1 MVFEKTTTRDKSR
14 GHVLDC
20 AAQDWA
26 IILLYGTKDG
36 ICACACRESC
46 QHPGKHPR
54 TPNGVHDAT
63 TDPKRIKAWL
73 EKWPGANFGIAT
85 GRPSGIFVLD
95 IDGKVGKASLEAL
108 QEKHGRLPKTI
119 TVKTGKG
126 RHLYFRCDG
135 ARVGNSAGRLGKGI
149 DVRGDGG
156 YVVAPGSVHVSGAIY
171 RYVEGRGLEDV
182 EVASAPQWLI
192 ERISAPRSADRVE
205 VEPTTYQVPAAEVD
219 RARAYA
225 DAARRRELDR
235 LGKAPTHQR
244 NDTLNRAAFKL
255 GQLAPYSILNMTEVA
270 DDLARVAREVGLDDH
285 EIGPT
290 IQSGLQAGSQH
301 PRRLPFLKSRGGIRT
316 VEPPEKSDDDLA
328 AELARLGETDTDNA
342 QRFARR
348 FGAKAIHTPGRG
360 WLVYD
365 RKRWRPDNLLQVT
378 ELAKETARRIV
389 DEAQHLESDAARAA
403 RSKFAS
409 QSLSKGALDRM
420 LELSKSLLA
429 VEDNRLDADPW
440 LLNVENGTIDLR
452 TGRRERH
459 DPRDLLTKLAPVRA
473 NRRAKCWLFKEFL
486 HRITDDDA
494 GLRTFIQKAVGYS
507 LTGITAEQVFFFV
520 HGKSGNNGKSTLV
533 NLVRDMLGD
542 YGCHTP
548 TETLLTKQ
556 YENNIPADLARL
568 AGARMVTAIEADA
581 NRHLAEAKI
590 KGMTGGEPIV
600 ARFMRQNFFS
610 FVPEYKL
617 WLVANDRPQ
626 VRGTDDAF
634 WRRVRVI
641 PLDIKIP
648 SGERD
653 PKLPEKLRAEW
664 PGILAWAVRGCLNWQ
679 ADGLAQPKAVRSAT
693 KGWHREMDHLKKFV
707 AEQLIITQGYKLP
720 ASQVFDRYEKWCSA
734 CGEQALTVQVFK
746 AKLQESL
753 DLTHTRIKGRS
764 WWRGVKFQE

>member
-1 MVFEKTTTRDKSR
+1 MGFVTSKTRDKSR

-20 AAQDWA
+20 AARGWA
-26 IILLYGTKDG
+26 IIPLHGIKDG
-36 ICACACRESC
+36 VCACRRGESC

-54 TPNGVHDAT
+54 TPNGVHNAT
-63 TDPKRIKAWL
+63 ADRKRIKAWL
-73 EKWPGANFGIAT
+73 QKCPGANFGIAT

-95 IDGKVGKASLEAL
+95 VDGKDGKTSLQAL
-108 QEKHGRLPKTI
+108 QDEHGRLPKTV

-135 ARVGNSAGRLGKGI
+135 AQVGNSAGRLGEGI

-156 YVVAPGSVHVSGAIY
+156 YVVAAGSVHSSGTTY
-171 RYVEGRGLEDV
+171 RYVEDRELGQIEL
-182 EVASAPQWLI
+182 AQAPQWLLDL
-192 ERISAPRSADRVE
+192 ISRPKISGSTGDVPK
-205 VEPTTYQVPAAEVD
+205 VSPIPAAKLD
-219 RARAYA
+219 RARAFA

-255 GQLAPYSILNMTEVA
+255 GQFLPYGLVDAAAVTSE
-270 DDLARVAREVGLDDH
+270 LARVAADIGLDDH

-290 IQSGLQAGSQH
+290 IQSGLKAGSQL
-301 PRRLPFLKSRGGIRT
+301 PRRLPFLKSGDRVGT
-316 VEPPEKSDDDLA
+316 ADPPKTSDAELT
-328 AELARLGETDTDNA
+328 AELAKLGETDTDNA
-342 QRFARR
+342 RRFARR
-348 FGAKAIHTPGRG
+348 FGSKIIHTPGQG

-365 RKRWRPDNLLQVT
+365 GKRWRRDDLLQVI
-378 ELAKETARRIV
+378 ELAKETARRIA
-389 DEAQHLESDAARAA
+389 DESQYLDDNAARAA
-403 RSKFAS
+403 RTKFSA
-409 QSLSKGALDRM
+409 QSLGKGALDRM
-420 LELSKSLLA
+420 LELAKSLVG

-440 LLNVENGTIDLR
+440 LLNVENGSIDLR

-459 DPRDLLTKLAPVRA
+459 DPRDLLTKLAPVHA
-473 NRRAKCWLFKEFL
+473 DRRATCPRFKKFL
-486 HRITDDDA
+486 RRITGEGA
-494 GLRTFIQKAVGYS
+494 GLRSFIQRAVGYS
-507 LTGITAEQVFFFV
+507 LTGITTEQVFFFV

-533 NLVRDMLGD
+533 NLIRDLLGD

-556 YENNIPADLARL
+556 YDNNIPADLARL

-617 WLVANDRPQ
+617 WLVANDRPK

-648 SGERD
+648 S
-653 PKLPEKLRAEW
+653 PKLPEKLRVEW

-679 ADGLAQPKAVRSAT
+679 ADGLAQPKVVRSAT

-720 ASQVFDRYEKWCSA
+720 ASQVFDRYEKWCSTH
-734 CGEQALTVQVFK
+734 GEHALTVQAFK
-746 AKLQESL
+746 RKLQESL